1 MTPDSSGLALHGGK
15 PVRNR
20 PFPEWP
26 TSDDSTAKAVFEVL
40 TTGETSSTHGDVVTR
55 FEAEFAAYQDAEYCT
70 CVCNGTLALAA
81 GLRAVGVDVG
91 GEVILPSYA
100 FVASA
105 AAVIFAGGIPVFAD
119 VDPRTHLL
127 DADAA
132 EAAITNRTK
141 AILPVHVAGRPAD
154 LDAFTALSQ
163 RHGVAI
169 VEEASQAH
177 GAEWHGR
184 KVGAIGDV
192 GVFGFQAS
200 SHVGAGDGGAVVTDD
215 EQFADRL
222 RALTSASASTTVDF
236 SSDLSQRTGES
247 LRLAPFQAAIL
258 RIQLSRQ
265 AWHRA
270 ARAANAERLT
280 RALRSIDGVQLPPDE
295 PGVTAHGHHGFLFRL
310 TKIGGAD
317 RRDAFVQALVA
328 EGIPCVAGYGGL
340 HLNIALR
347 DEIGRLADRLNI
359 PYPEPKLAATE
370 KVVADTVWLPG
381 RALAGTEDDIR
392 DVVTA
397 VQKVLAAFCPVRGVS

>member
-26 TSDDSTAKAVFEVL
+26 TSDDTTANAVFDIL
-40 TTGETSSTHGDVVTR
+40 TSGEATDTHGDVVTR
-55 FEAEFAAYQDAEYCT
+55 FEAEFAAFQDAEYCT
-70 CVCNGTLALAA
+70 CFCNGTLALAA
-81 GLRAVGVDVG
+81 GLRAVGVDDG
-91 GEVILPSYA
+91 GEVILPAYA
-100 FVASA
+100 FVTTA

-132 EAAITNRTK
+132 EAAITERTK
-141 AILPVHVAGRPAD
+141 AVLPVHVAGRPCD
-154 LDAFTALSQ
+154 LDAFTGMGKH
-163 RHGVAI
+163 HGVAI
-169 VEEASQAH
+169 VEEAAQAH
-177 GAEWHGR
+177 GAEWRDR

-192 GVFGFQAS
+192 GVFGFQVG
-200 SHVGAGDGGAVVTDD
+200 SHVGAGDGGAVVTNGRKY
-215 EQFADRL
+215 ADRT
-222 RALTSASASTTVDF
+222 RALALGSVG
-236 SSDLSQRTGES
+236 DLSGDPSQRSGES
-247 LRLAPFQAAIL
+247 LRLTPFQAAIL

-265 AWHRA
+265 AWQRA

-280 RALRSIDGVQLPPDE
+280 RALRSVEGVRLPPDD

-328 EGIPCVAGYGGL
+328 EGIPCGAGYGGL
-340 HLNIALR
+340 HHNVALR
-347 DEIGRLADRLNI
+347 EEIGRLADRLNI

-370 KVVADTVWLPG
+370 KVIADTVWLPG
-381 RALAGTEDDIR
+381 RALAGTEEDIQ
-392 DVVTA
+392 DIVTA
-397 VQKVLAAFCPVRGVS
+397 VQKVLTAFRHS